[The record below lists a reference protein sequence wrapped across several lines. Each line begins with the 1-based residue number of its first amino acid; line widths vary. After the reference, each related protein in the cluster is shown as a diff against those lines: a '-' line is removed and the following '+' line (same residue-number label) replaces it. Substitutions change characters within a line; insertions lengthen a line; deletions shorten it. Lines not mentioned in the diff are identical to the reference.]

1 MGFRLGASSDR
12 GRMREGNEDSFV
24 ASGHLAAVAD
34 GMGGHLAGEVASAA
48 ATEELRSLQ
57 DGGPWREGRSA
68 GEALKRAVLEANRR
82 IREMA
87 AGDKSLEG
95 MGTTITA
102 LVEDGDVI
110 HLAHV
115 GDSRAYLLRGGELSQ
130 LTEDHTLVQELVKQG
145 KLRPED
151 AKRHPQ
157 GSIITRALG
166 VDPDVQVDTATFKIV
181 AGDRL
186 LLCTD
191 GLSGVVDQTSIRN
204 VLLRTRDPQQASE
217 RLIALANEQGGPDNI
232 TVVVLDA
239 RGGRADTETIE
250 PTGDLAAGGA
260 MVGHGLGVDRGPAP
274 DEMVGRGTDRDDEVV
289 AGLQRVGP
297 GAGARRGP
305 AARRGGPRRLRRV
318 IGVLLVLVL
327 LSAGIWAGRNF
338 LYSRYWVGFDGDQVA
353 VFRGVPGDVA
363 GLHLASLVERSNVTR
378 EQVPAAYV
386 LSLENGVSAS
396 NLGDARRIAACA
408 PVVYQNPAC
417 TGAADV
423 TTPTTAPTATTRAK
437 G

>member
-1 MGFRLGASSDR
+1 
-12 GRMREGNEDSFV
+12 MREGNEDSFL
-24 ASGHLAAVAD
+24 ASGSLAAVAD

-48 ATEELRSLQ
+48 ATDELRSLE
-57 DGGPWREGRSA
+57 DGAPWRGERSA
-68 GEALKRAVLEANRR
+68 GEALKWAVMEANRR

-102 LVEDGDVI
+102 LLSDGDVI

-115 GDSRAYLLRGGELSQ
+115 GDSRAYLLRKGELSQ

-166 VDPDVQVDTATFKIV
+166 VDADVQVDTATFKIV

-191 GLSGVVDQTSIRN
+191 GLTGVVDQATIRN
-204 VLLRTRDPQQASE
+204 VLLRVRDPQQASE
-217 RLIALANEQGGPDNI
+217 RLVRLANEQGGPDNI

-239 RGGRADTETIE
+239 GGVGADTGVID
-250 PTGDLAAGGA
+250 PTGDLAADGA
-260 MVGHGLGVDRGPAP
+260 ATAGRGLGVDRGPAP
-274 DEMVGRGTDRDDEVV
+274 DELAGREDELA
-289 AGLQRVGP
+289 AGRRPGREPRGLRLVKRV
-297 GAGARRGP
+297 
-305 AARRGGPRRLRRV
+305 L
-318 IGVLLVLVL
+318 GVLVVLVL
-327 LSAGIWAGRNF
+327 LSAGILAGRN
-338 LYSRYWVGFDGDQVA
+338 LIYSRYWVGFDGDQVS

-363 GLHLASLVERSNVTR
+363 GLHLSSLVEHSQVTR
-378 EQVPAAYV
+378 DKVPPGYV
-386 LSLENGVSAS
+386 LSLENGVSAGS
-396 NLGDARRIAACA
+396 LADARRIAACA
-408 PVVYQNPAC
+408 PVVYQQPDCTIAGPAS
-417 TGAADV
+417 
-423 TTPTTAPTATTRAK
+423 TTSVAPTTTRPTTTTRKKA
-437 G
+437 